1 MKVNNA
7 VFSDFYHPK
16 CVRKLVSK
24 VPIFVNP
31 KAKLFWNFKM
41 EFQVQNVFRK
51 EISETS
57 LFEVPWTP
65 TVGFQKMSRDPRVG
79 VPRRM
84 SRDPTQ
90 GSFFFRV
97 PETPALG

>member
-41 EFQVQNVFRK
+41 EFQVQNRIRSQIILQEFHVFQK

-57 LFEVPWTP
+57 LLE
-65 TVGFQKMSRDPRVG
+65 G
-79 VPRRM
+79 
-84 SRDPTQ
+84 
-90 GSFFFRV
+90 
-97 PETPALG
+97 